1 MDTDKHGLIGIFTAA
16 PERPPATG
24 GAGQV
29 RDQSGVSASANP
41 CPSVSI
47 RGSTALVSPHGNV
60 SRRAGFTL
68 VEMMVGAALSSF
80 ILAGVLSTFL
90 FMGRTGANIRNY
102 SDMESQARRALEQFA
117 QDVRQASAVSWTN
130 DTTIVLTVDGAS
142 VTYAYSSGSFT
153 RRATT
158 GTSTLLSGITSFSF
172 KAYSITGAEIT
183 GIGTTTTLASANLN
197 TKQLQISLEAARSS
211 TTVATATN
219 TVLSARFIL
228 RNKRVTT

>member
-1 MDTDKHGLIGIFTAA
+1 MDTDKHGLIGSFTAA

-24 GAGQV
+24 AGPV
-29 RDQSGVSASANP
+29 RDQSGGSASANP

-47 RGSTALVSPHGNV
+47 RGSTALISPRGNG
-60 SRRAGFTL
+60 SRRSGFTL
-68 VEMMVGAALSSF
+68 VEMMVGATLSGF

-130 DTTIVLTVDGAS
+130 DTTIVLTVDSAN
-142 VTYAYSSGSFT
+142 VTYAYASGAFT
-153 RRATT
+153 RATAA
-158 GTSTLLSGITSFSF
+158 GTSTLLNGITTFAF
-172 KAYSITGAEIT
+172 KAYSITGIEIT
-183 GIGTTTTLASANLN
+183 GIGTTTSLASANLN
-197 TKQLQISLEAARSS
+197 TKQLQISLEAARTS
-211 TTVATATN
+211 TTVTTATN

-228 RNKRVTT
+228 RNKRVTA

>member
-1 MDTDKHGLIGIFTAA
+1 MTTD
-16 PERPPATG
+16 
-24 GAGQV
+24 GQGSR
-29 RDQSGVSASANP
+29 RDASAEPASYASAGGLGGNSLP
-41 CPSVSI
+41 SPAAVARHPRPSVSI
-47 RGSTALVSPHGNV
+47 RGSTVIPSSFRKA
-60 SRRAGFTL
+60 SRRTAFTL
-68 VEMMVGAALSSF
+68 VEMMVGATLSGF

-117 QDVRQASAVSWTN
+117 QDVRQASAVSWTSSS
-130 DTTIVLTVDGAS
+130 TIALTVNSAS

-153 RRATT
+153 RSTAAGTT
-158 GTSTLLSGITSFSF
+158 TLLNGIKTFSF

-183 GIGTTTTLASANLN
+183 GIGTSTSLASANLN
-197 TKQLQISLEAARSS
+197 TKQLQISLEAARTT

-228 RNKRVTT
+228 RNKRVTA

>member
-1 MDTDKHGLIGIFTAA
+1 MDTDKHGLIGNFTAA

-24 GAGQV
+24 AGQV
-29 RDQSGVSASANP
+29 RDQSGGSASANP

-47 RGSTALVSPHGNV
+47 RGSTALISPHGTV
-60 SRRAGFTL
+60 SRRSGFTL
-68 VEMMVGAALSSF
+68 VEMMVGATLSGF

-130 DTTIVLTVDGAS
+130 DTTIVLTVDSAS
-142 VTYAYSSGSFT
+142 VTYAYASGAFT
-153 RRATT
+153 RATAA
-158 GTSTLLSGITSFSF
+158 GTSTLLNGITTFAF
-172 KAYSITGAEIT
+172 KAYSITGTEIT
-183 GIGTTTTLASANLN
+183 GIGTTTSVASANLN
-197 TKQLQISLEAARSS
+197 TKQLQISLEAARTS

-228 RNKRVTT
+228 RNKRVTA

>member
-1 MDTDKHGLIGIFTAA
+1 MDTDKHGLIGNFTAA

-24 GAGQV
+24 AGQV
-29 RDQSGVSASANP
+29 RDQSGGSASANP

-47 RGSTALVSPHGNV
+47 RGSTALISPHGTV
-60 SRRAGFTL
+60 SRRSGFTL
-68 VEMMVGAALSSF
+68 VEMMVGATLSGF

-130 DTTIVLTVDGAS
+130 DTTIVLTS
-142 VTYAYSSGSFT
+142 VTYAYASGAFT
-153 RRATT
+153 RATAA
-158 GTSTLLSGITSFSF
+158 GTSTLLNGITTFAF
-172 KAYSITGAEIT
+172 KAYSITGTEIT
-183 GIGTTTTLASANLN
+183 GIGTTTSVASANLN
-197 TKQLQISLEAARSS
+197 TKQLQISLEAARTS

-228 RNKRVTT
+228 RNKRVTA

>member
-1 MDTDKHGLIGIFTAA
+1 MNTDGHGSSRDEEAA
-16 PERPPATG
+16 AVT
-24 GAGQV
+24 
-29 RDQSGVSASANP
+29 SASGSVWRG
-41 CPSVSI
+41 PSLASPDDVARHPRPSMAL
-47 RGSTALVSPHGNV
+47 RGSTFPPSSFWRAP
-60 SRRAGFTL
+60 RRSGFTL
-68 VEMMVGAALSSF
+68 VEMMVGATLSGF

-130 DTTIVLTVDGAS
+130 DTTIVLTVDSAS
-142 VTYAYSSGSFT
+142 VTYAYASGAFT
-153 RRATT
+153 RATAA
-158 GTSTLLSGITSFSF
+158 GTSTLLSGITTFAF
-172 KAYSITGAEIT
+172 KAYSVTGAEIT

-197 TKQLQISLEAARSS
+197 TKQLQISLEAARTS

-228 RNKRVTT
+228 RNKRVTA

>member
-1 MDTDKHGLIGIFTAA
+1 MNTDEHGSSRGGKADALTSAA
-16 PERPPATG
+16 VSGLRGNAGPAP
-24 GAGQV
+24 AGH
-29 RDQSGVSASANP
+29 P

-47 RGSTALVSPHGNV
+47 RGSTLPPPSFRKPY
-60 SRRAGFTL
+60 RRAAFTL
-68 VEMMVGAALSSF
+68 VEMMVGATLSGF

-142 VTYAYSSGSFT
+142 VTYAYSSGAFT
-153 RRATT
+153 RRTT
-158 GTSTLLSGITSFSF
+158 AGTSTLLNGITTFSF

-183 GIGTTTTLASANLN
+183 GIGTSTSLASANLN
-197 TKQLQISLEAARSS
+197 TKQLQISLEASRST

-228 RNKRVTT
+228 RNKRVTA